1 MKMKRLQMLTI
12 LLAPLLSMVLVAQV
26 KVEMSL
32 DPMELFVGEQSAIT
46 LTVTAKE
53 GQQVQFPDYQY
64 TAPLIP
70 GVEVVGMHDLDTVRL
85 DDQRVR
91 LTRVYTITSFD
102 DTLYYLSPMKVKVD
116 GKTYQASGR
125 FGLKVLTVE
134 VDTLHPN
141 QFFPPKSIQNNPFKW
156 SEWAPLFWLSLLM
169 LLLIAAVAYLYVR
182 LRDNKPVIT
191 RIRFVRHVPPHQ
203 KAMMQISKIKGEH
216 VDTGGDQKEYYTRLT
231 DTLRVYLEE
240 RFGIKAME
248 MTTGEI
254 VDRLRQEEDQ
264 SKINELRDLLET
276 ADLVKFA
283 KHTAL
288 LNERD
293 RNMTS
298 VVEFIEATKSE
309 ETATVERVES
319 SLSDSER
326 RSRRSRHIILALIT
340 VMSLLAAVI
349 FGYVVWNVFSMMA
362 F

>member
-1 MKMKRLQMLTI
+1 MMMKRLQMLII
-12 LLAPLLSMVLVAQV
+12 LLASMTAMAQV

-32 DPMELFVGEQSAIT
+32 EPMELLVGEQADIT
-46 LTVTAKE
+46 LSVTMKE
-53 GQQVQFPDYQY
+53 GQQAQFPDYKY

-70 GVEVVGMHDLDTVRL
+70 GVEVLGMKDLDTVRL

-91 LTRVYTITSFD
+91 LSRVYTITSFD
-102 DTLYYLSPMKVKVD
+102 DTLYYLSPMEVKVD
-116 GKTYQASGR
+116 GKPYKASGR
-125 FGLKVLTVE
+125 YGLKVLTVE

-141 QFFPPKSIQNNPFKW
+141 QFFPPKGVQNNPFLW
-156 SEWAPLFWLSLLM
+156 SEWAPLFWLSLLI
-169 LLLIAAVAYLYVR
+169 LLLIAAVTYLYVR

-203 KAMMQISKIKGEH
+203 KAMIQISKIKGEH

-254 VDRLRQEEDQ
+254 VERLRQEEDQ
-264 SKINELRDLLET
+264 SKIDELRDLLET

-293 RNMTS
+293 RNMAS
-298 VVEFIEATKSE
+298 VVEFIEATKGE
-309 ETATVERVES
+309 ETATVERVETA
-319 SLSDSER
+319 LTDSER
-326 RSRRSRHIILALIT
+326 RSKRSRHVIIALIA
-340 VMSLLAAVI
+340 VMSLLAIVL

>member
-1 MKMKRLQMLTI
+1 MMMKRLYMLTI
-12 LLAPLLSMVLVAQV
+12 LLASLTAMAQV

-32 DPMELFVGEQSAIT
+32 EPMELLVGEQSAIT
-46 LTVTAKE
+46 LSVTAKE

-70 GVEVVGMHDLDTVRL
+70 GVEVLEMKDLDTIRL

-91 LTRVYTITSFD
+91 LTRIYTITSFD
-102 DTLYYLSPMKVKVD
+102 DSLYYLQPMEVKVD
-116 GKTYQASGR
+116 GKTYKASGR
-125 FGLKVLTVE
+125 FGLKVLTIE
-134 VDTLHPN
+134 VDTVHPN
-141 QFFPPKSIQNNPFKW
+141 QFFPPKGVQNNPFLW
-156 SEWAPLFWLSLLM
+156 SEWAPFFWLALLV
-169 LLLIAAVAYLYVR
+169 LLLIAGVTYLYMR

-216 VDTGGDQKEYYTRLT
+216 VDIGGDQKEYYTRLT

-254 VDRLRQEEDQ
+254 MERLRQEEDQ

-293 RNMTS
+293 RNMAS
-298 VVEFIEATKSE
+298 VVEFIEATKSD
-309 ETATVERVES
+309 ETATVERVQS
-319 SLSDSER
+319 TLSDSER
-326 RSRRSRHIILALIT
+326 RSQRSRHVLIALIT
-340 VMSLLAAVI
+340 VMSLLAVGL

>member
-1 MKMKRLQMLTI
+1 MMMKRLQMLII
-12 LLAPLLSMVLVAQV
+12 LLASMTAMAQV

-32 DPMELFVGEQSAIT
+32 EPMELLVGEQADIT
-46 LTVTAKE
+46 LSVTMKE
-53 GQQVQFPDYQY
+53 GQQAQFPDYQY

-70 GVEVVGMHDLDTVRL
+70 GVEVLGMKDLDTVRL

-91 LTRVYTITSFD
+91 LSRVYTITSFD
-102 DTLYYLSPMKVKVD
+102 DTLYYLSPMEVKVD
-116 GKTYQASGR
+116 GKPYKASGR
-125 FGLKVLTVE
+125 YGLKVLTVE

-141 QFFPPKSIQNNPFKW
+141 QFFPPKGVQNNPFLW
-156 SEWAPLFWLSLLM
+156 SEWAPLFWLSLLI
-169 LLLIAAVAYLYVR
+169 LLLIAAVTYLYVR

-203 KAMMQISKIKGEH
+203 KAMIQISKIKGEH

-254 VDRLRQEEDQ
+254 VERLRQEEDQ
-264 SKINELRDLLET
+264 SKIDELRDLLET

-293 RNMTS
+293 RNMAS
-298 VVEFIEATKSE
+298 VVEFIEATKGE
-309 ETATVERVES
+309 ETATVERVETA
-319 SLSDSER
+319 LTDSER
-326 RSRRSRHIILALIT
+326 RSKRSRHVIIALIA
-340 VMSLLAAVI
+340 VMSLLAIVL
-349 FGYVVWNVFSMMA
+349 FGYVVWNVFSMIA